1 MLIIIMMNLNKLI
14 NKLPIEIINS
24 IISYTYNPQ
33 SKILLEDIENYHN
46 TKQKVFEIYYYNYII
61 YLQSLEPEDKN
72 WLIND
77 IIRYTNENC
86 PTMYRYTDKFY
97 NIWYRN
103 PELKTQNDINNH
115 ILRIEKKCVYTQIN
129 LFWGI
134 LNPIERN
141 EMVTSKLPLIII

>member
-1 MLIIIMMNLNKLI
+1 MLIIMMNLNKLI
-14 NKLPIEIINS
+14 QKLPIEIIIL

-61 YLQSLEPEDKN
+61 YLQSLEQEDKN

-77 IIRYTNENC
+77 VIRYTNENC
-86 PTMYRYTDKFY
+86 PTMYGYTDKFY

-103 PELKTQNDINNH
+103 PALKTKNDINNH
-115 ILRIEKKCVYTQIN
+115 ILCIEKKCVNTQIN

-141 EMVTSKLPLIII
+141 EMVVISIFPLIII

>member
-1 MLIIIMMNLNKLI
+1 MTNITNNFIK
-14 NKLPIEIINS
+14 KLPIEIINL

-33 SKILLEDIENYHN
+33 NKILLEDIENYSDS
-46 TKQKVFEIYYYNYII
+46 KQKVLEIYYYNYII

-86 PTMYRYTDKFY
+86 PTMYGYTDKFY

-103 PELKTQNDINNH
+103 HALKTQNDINNH
-115 ILRIEKKCVYTQIN
+115 ILCIEKKCVNTQIN

-141 EMVTSKLPLIII
+141 EIVISKLPLIII